1 MTAWGGKRPG
11 AGRREGAKSVA
22 KNKRRDIA
30 EKARKQ
36 GITPLEVML
45 KAMNSALDEKNLT
58 AAHAFAKDA
67 APYIHPRLAAVAH
80 SGTDNI
86 APSEVDD
93 AKLLDIAF
101 GSGARIAP
109 PTIDTKVTH

>member
-1 MTAWGGKRPG
+1 MI
-11 AGRREGAKSVA
+11 E
-22 KNKRRDIA
+22 D
-30 EKARKQ
+30 
-36 GITPLEVML
+36 
-45 KAMNSALDEKNLT
+45 MNAAYDKKDLA

-80 SGTDNI
+80 SGTVNI